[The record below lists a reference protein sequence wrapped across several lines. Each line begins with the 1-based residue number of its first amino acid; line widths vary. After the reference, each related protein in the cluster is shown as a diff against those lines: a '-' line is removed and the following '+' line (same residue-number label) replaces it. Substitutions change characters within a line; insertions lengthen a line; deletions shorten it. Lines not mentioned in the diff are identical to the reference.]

1 MATIV
6 RFLLLMLTLNMAGCY
21 SGQPIDPDAMSN
33 AAGRQAAQ
41 FYQAVSEGRL
51 AEAAAWFSDRL
62 RRQYR
67 DPLAEPLLTARRADE
82 FVVARASV
90 DSVDWRHRTVRFR
103 VTLTGMPKRQPG
115 VSTLSIPT
123 VGTRIDAWLLEEDV
137 WRYDGEVSR
146 P

>member
-1 MATIV
+1 MYV
-6 RFLLLMLTLNMAGCY
+6 RSLILLAALVASGCY
-21 SGQPIDPDAMSN
+21 SGPQIDPDAMSN

-51 AEAAAWFSDRL
+51 AEAAAWFSERL
-62 RRQYR
+62 RATYR
-67 DPLAEPLLTARRADE
+67 DPLTEPLLAARRADE

-103 VTLTGMPKRQPG
+103 VTLTGMPKRQEG

-123 VGTRIDAWLLEEDV
+123 VGTRIDAWILEEGV
-137 WRYDGEVSR
+137 WRYDGEVPGS
-146 P
+146 